1 MRRCVLD
8 EKVRYHTYKLERE
21 EDLFYSALNYAGTNS
36 TTIYQIDY
44 SDIFYSAYY
53 FSDGNLTDINI
64 YYIKSKKLQEEILRN
79 KRNIIK
85 FDPGTKNWK
94 SFEGEIRDTSAW
106 LFVLRVLIASSK
118 EIHEINKLETE
129 YSKLV
134 NAVKPAMA

>member
-1 MRRCVLD
+1 MD
-8 EKVRYHTYKLERE
+8 EKVRFHTHKLERE
-21 EDLFYSALNYAGTNS
+21 EDLFYSALNFAGANS

-106 LFVLRVLIASSK
+106 LFILRILFASSK
-118 EIHEINKLETE
+118 EVHEINRLETE
-129 YSKLV
+129 YSKWV
-134 NAVKPAMA
+134 NAVKPAMAY